1 MTGKTQGSAGAMP
14 DTGADRGRR
23 SFTSPDNGGSWRVLD
38 TADEVY
44 PGRAHDDH
52 DLDDYDELLKV
63 TNISLHITP
72 CGMAVEHKNLLAMPK
87 CALRDTNLGAQGSK
101 PCCTIPGASL

>member
-1 MTGKTQGSAGAMP
+1 MAGKAQGSAGAMP
-14 DTGADRGRR
+14 DAGADSRRR
-23 SFTSPDNGGSWRVLD
+23 SFTSPDNGGSWRMLD

-63 TNISLHITP
+63 TDISLHITP
-72 CGMAVEHKNLLAMPK
+72 CGMAVKHRSLP
-87 CALRDTNLGAQGSK
+87 AL
-101 PCCTIPGASL
+101 

>member
-1 MTGKTQGSAGAMP
+1 MACKAQGSAGAMP
-14 DTGADRGRR
+14 DAGADHGRR
-23 SFTSPDNGGSWRVLD
+23 SFTSPDNGGSWRMLD
-38 TADEVY
+38 TANEVY

-72 CGMAVEHKNLLAMPK
+72 CGIAVNHRILLA
-87 CALRDTNLGAQGSK
+87 L
-101 PCCTIPGASL
+101 

>member
-1 MTGKTQGSAGAMP
+1 MAGETQGSAGTMP
-14 DTGADRGRR
+14 DAGADSRRR
-23 SFTSPDNGGSWRVLD
+23 SFTSPDKGGSWRVLD

-72 CGMAVEHKNLLAMPK
+72 CGMAVKHSLAEACTARCQCWTPM
-87 CALRDTNLGAQGSK
+87 AQ
-101 PCCTIPGASL
+101 PCCTMPEAGL

>member
-1 MTGKTQGSAGAMP
+1 MAGKAQGSAGAMP
-14 DTGADRGRR
+14 DAGADSRRR
-23 SFTSPDNGGSWRVLD
+23 SFTSPDNGGSWRMLD

-63 TNISLHITP
+63 TDISLHITP
-72 CGMAVEHKNLLAMPK
+72 CGIAVNHRILLA
-87 CALRDTNLGAQGSK
+87 L
-101 PCCTIPGASL
+101 